1 MQSAVGMIDWL
12 IQKRLSDWHQ
22 LQSGPLQDATQ
33 PQAVE
38 ACSQGFI
45 DKGVGTLNHH
55 VQEELPPSKR
65 LEKGPKDHAG
75 AVTTKWS
82 ECALRVW
89 HDKDAQTLLWEY

>member
-82 ECALRVW
+82 ERALRVW
-89 HDKDAQTLLWEY
+89 RDKDAQTLLWEY